1 MNSGLYECVFY
12 EAMIKIGSPARFSVH
27 GGESVYGAASVLAY
41 FGMLLGIYTGC
52 TKMLFYW
59 AAANLEP
66 MR

>member
-1 MNSGLYECVFY
+1 
-12 EAMIKIGSPARFSVH
+12 MIKTGSPARFSVH